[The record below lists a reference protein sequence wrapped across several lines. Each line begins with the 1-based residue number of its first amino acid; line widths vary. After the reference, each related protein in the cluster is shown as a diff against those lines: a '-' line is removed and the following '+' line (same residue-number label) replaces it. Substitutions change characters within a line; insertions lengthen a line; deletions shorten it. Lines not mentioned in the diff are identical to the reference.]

1 MGPDRVK
8 QPRFAFVVLGAIVL
22 VLALSILSLSVGRV
36 WIPLS
41 TFVSDVDT
49 TQRAIL
55 LGLRLPRTLLAV
67 LVGGGLALC
76 GAALQGY
83 TRNPLADPGIL
94 GVSPMAALGAVT
106 TLYLGVAATP
116 WVLPAAAV
124 AGAMLGIVLL
134 LLMARLTGG
143 VVTFLL
149 AGVVLQSLAGSGV
162 ALALSLAPNP
172 WAIGEIVNWLLGSLQ
187 DRSINELRLA
197 TPFVL
202 VGALLIFWTRRAL
215 DALTLGETGARALG
229 IDLDTTRLLLVIG
242 VGLVAG
248 GCVAVTGVIS
258 FVGLVVPHL
267 VRPLV
272 GARPGR
278 LLLPSALGGAALV
291 LAADMLVRLTP
302 SAVEL
307 RLGVALS
314 VLGAPFFLLLLL
326 QQRRRLA

>member
-1 MGPDRVK
+1 MKHP
-8 QPRFAFVVLGAIVL
+8 PLSIVLIGGVVL
-22 VLALSILSLSVGRV
+22 VLGLAVLSLSVGRI
-36 WIPLS
+36 WIPLA
-41 TFVSDVDT
+41 TFLNDADT

-55 LGLRLPRTLLAV
+55 LGLRVPRTLLAM

-106 TLYLGVAATP
+106 TLYLGLNTTP

-124 AGAMLGIVLL
+124 GGAMLGIVLL
-134 LLMARLTGG
+134 LLLARLTGG

-149 AGVVLQSLAGSGV
+149 AGVVLQSLAGAGV

-172 WAIGEIVNWLLGSLQ
+172 WAINEIVNWLLGSLQ
-187 DRSINELRLA
+187 DRSVNELQLA

-202 VGALLIFWTRRAL
+202 VGAALIFTTRRAL

-229 IDLDTTRLLLVIG
+229 IELDTTRVLLVLG

-278 LLLPSALGGAALV
+278 LLFPSALGGAALV

-302 SAVEL
+302 AAAEL

-314 VLGAPFFLLLLL
+314 VLGAPFFLLLLV